1 MGHTAAVTPLAE
13 LLKVFGCADIIA
25 PVETVAFGRRAGE
38 LMTRVAF
45 GKTAHA
51 LLTRVVSDRQHPR
64 RYVPKIDRVPI
75 GGSPRVRMPSD
86 MRGKSAGCEPS
97 GWLARR
103 GDQNTRGV
111 SIVARANKKAAR

>member
-25 PVETVAFGRRAGE
+25 PVDAVAFGRRAGE

-45 GKTAHA
+45 GKTAGA

-75 GGSPRVRMPSD
+75 GGSPRVRMPSVHE
-86 MRGKSAGCEPS
+86 REV
-97 GWLARR
+97 RR
-103 GDQNTRGV
+103 V
-111 SIVARANKKAAR
+111 

>member
-13 LLKVFGCADIIA
+13 LLKAFGCADIIA
-25 PVETVAFGRRAGE
+25 PVDAVAFGRRAGE

-45 GKTAHA
+45 GKTAGA

-75 GGSPRVRMPSD
+75 GGPNAVGTREGSPPGMSRAAGQRALFLKTVTGPS
-86 MRGKSAGCEPS
+86 
-97 GWLARR
+97 
-103 GDQNTRGV
+103 
-111 SIVARANKKAAR
+111 